1 MVNDKLISKKKPI
14 YPVNKLLRSY
24 LRKNGRYLKT
34 PIQYD
39 DLLRFEGG
47 VDVKDEF
54 DKDTLWLRVYY
65 SDSEHRE
72 LDIALRKTYSI
83 LHADG
88 SDSIL
93 PYIIIDA
100 IDFCTFGNT
109 KPFRVKVRNILN
121 DNYEYLYVKKADA
134 SRVYGLEIEHLL
146 SPNQINFVVYKN
158 TLIEEHIEG
167 IPGDIF
173 LHSHL
178 DQLNIQQKR
187 ALAKSFVKFNESC
200 FIRLL
205 ADMRSYN
212 YVMVLTHDF
221 DRIRYRIRAIDFDQ
235 QSFEGNPKV
244 YKPQFLKEN
253 YKLVEMTHEVL
264 AKDSIEQYIKEE
276 RSLLAKRAANARLR
290 TNELIDCMKLDKIST
305 PEKIKELKMALYK
318 MTKDVKFKRSKNM
331 GELLDSALDFVIRN
345 YKSENPYLK
354 GA

>member
-1 MVNDKLISKKKPI
+1 MEYRKLISKKKPV
-14 YPVNKLLRSY
+14 YPVNRLLKSY
-24 LRKNGRYLKT
+24 LRKNGRYLKI
-34 PIQYD
+34 PILYD

-47 VDVKDEF
+47 VELEDEQG
-54 DKDTLWLRVYY
+54 KDTLWLRVYY
-65 SDSEHRE
+65 PTSEQEE
-72 LDIALRKTYSI
+72 LNIALRKTYSI

-93 PYIIIDA
+93 PYIMIDA

-121 DNYEYLYVKKADA
+121 DNYEYLYVKRADA

-146 SPNQINFVVYKN
+146 SPNQINFVVFSD
-158 TLIEEHIEG
+158 TLIEEHIQG
-167 IPGDIF
+167 IPGDEFIAN
-173 LHSHL
+173 HL
-178 DQLNIQQKR
+178 DSLTIQQKR
-187 ALAKSFVKFNESC
+187 ALAKNFVKFNEGC

-253 YKLVEMTHEVL
+253 YKLVEMTNAVL
-264 AKDSIEQYIKEE
+264 PKDSIEQYIKEE
-276 RSLLAKRAANARLR
+276 RSLLAKRATNARLR
-290 TNELIDCMKLDKIST
+290 TNELLDCMKLDKIST
-305 PEKIKELKMALYK
+305 AEKTDELRNALYK
-318 MTKDVKFKRSKNM
+318 ITKDVKFKRSTNM
-331 GELLDSALDFVIRN
+331 GELLDAALDFVIRN
-345 YKSENPYLK
+345 YKSENPYL
-354 GA
+354 